1 MLVNNHFY
9 VVHKDNALYKH
20 KDSSDIIM
28 AYNNISV
35 FYRDTVPKE
44 YTFHMTFGMWP
55 KFREK
60 NSEGKEHVKFLSK
73 LNDFI

>member
-9 VVHKDNALYKH
+9 VVHKDNALYIH

-28 AYNNISV
+28 AYISV

-44 YTFHMTFGMWP
+44 YIIHMIFGMWP
-55 KFREK
+55 K
-60 NSEGKEHVKFLSK
+60 
-73 LNDFI
+73 I

>member
-28 AYNNISV
+28 AYISV

-55 KFREK
+55 K
-60 NSEGKEHVKFLSK
+60 
-73 LNDFI
+73 I

>member
-9 VVHKDNALYKH
+9 VVHKDNALKKH

-28 AYNNISV
+28 AYISV

-44 YTFHMTFGMWP
+44 YTIHMTFGMWP
-55 KFREK
+55 K
-60 NSEGKEHVKFLSK
+60 
-73 LNDFI
+73 I

>member
-9 VVHKDNALYKH
+9 VVHKDNALYMYIH

-28 AYNNISV
+28 AYISV

-55 KFREK
+55 K
-60 NSEGKEHVKFLSK
+60 
-73 LNDFI
+73 I